1 MLRYKFDLED
11 TFSSSP
17 CGIPVSSPAVCLVG
31 PSVHVQCVA
40 RGAYELRVVVLRA
53 GELGQLLR
61 RGVVPVPHQHK
72 VLARLHIEV
81 LHLQRDDLTLHNKM
95 VFFCGF
101 SKKNFRD
108 VHASIKFPDISYH
121 KIDKYKSRI
130 RYEMILRVKSK
141 FHLIPKVSLNE
152 Q

>member
-1 MLRYKFDLED
+1 MLRCKFDLLNAH
-11 TFSSSP
+11 TFSP

-53 GELGQLLR
+53 GELGQLLG

-81 LHLQRDDLTLHNKM
+81 LHLQRDDLTLQYKM
-95 VFFCGF
+95 VF
-101 SKKNFRD
+101 SKKNFRN
-108 VHASIKFPDISYH
+108 VHASIKFPDISSH